1 MQAYTQIIN
10 KYFLKNIN
18 INIDPTW
25 HLPCTLIPKYILY
38 IIGIKYKK
46 IAHSRS
52 SLKKSQTEK
61 QYAIVSE
68 WISYRFGNC
77 TRNIKNITLKDIKR

>member
-1 MQAYTQIIN
+1 
-10 KYFLKNIN
+10 
-18 INIDPTW
+18 
-25 HLPCTLIPKYILY
+25 LY